1 MSATSHALLS
11 PSSSHRWINCTPS
24 ARLEEHVEDKG
35 SEYAEQGTCAHAL
48 CECKLRH
55 LLGTE
60 DMESINEFKSLR
72 DKWYDTEM
80 ENCTSDYVEIVWNK
94 YQEALKT
101 DPRAQLLV
109 EQKLNFSS
117 WIPDSFGTADAEI
130 VTEDVMEV
138 VDFKYGKGV
147 EVSAVRNT
155 QMMIYALGALGD
167 FDLDYDIKEV
177 RMTIV
182 QPRIHNVSEWSI
194 STDELKQ
201 WADTTLRAAA
211 LMAYEGKGEQKAGE
225 WCKFC
230 KVKARCAVLAN
241 EAIAAYT
248 QHTEKTLISDDDM
261 PSVLALIPAIKSWC
275 TAVEDYATAQAI
287 LGHKWVGY
295 KLVEGRSIR
304 KITDPDGLSAKLEF
318 AGYHD
323 IYKPAELK
331 SLGDLERQIGKKTFA
346 DLSAGYVDKPAGK
359 PTLVT
364 DDDKRPEINVNTAVE
379 DFKDVQINS

>member
-1 MSATSHALLS
+1 MGASSHALLS
-11 PSSSHRWINCTPS
+11 PSSSHRWLHCTPS

-60 DMESINEFKSLR
+60 DMDSINEYKSLR

-94 YQEALKT
+94 YQEALKV
-101 DPRAQLLV
+101 DPRAQLLI

-130 VTEDVMEV
+130 VTEDTMEV
-138 VDFKYGKGV
+138 IDFKYGKGV
-147 EVSAVRNT
+147 EVTAVKNT
-155 QMMIYALGALGD
+155 QMMIYALGALGE
-167 FDLDYDIKEV
+167 FDLDYDIRKV

-182 QPRIHNVSEWSI
+182 QPRLHNVSEWEI
-194 STDELKQ
+194 SVEELKQ
-201 WADTTLRAAA
+201 WADTTLKAAA
-211 LMAYEGKGEQKAGE
+211 IAAFRGEGEQKAGE

-241 EAIAAYT
+241 NAVAAYT
-248 QHTEKTLISDDDM
+248 QHTEKTLISDDEM
-261 PSVLALIPAIKSWC
+261 PAILELLPAIKSWC
-275 TAVEDYATAQAI
+275 TAVEDYALAMAI
-287 LGHKWVGY
+287 DGHKWNGY
-295 KLVEGRSIR
+295 KVVEGRSTR
-304 KITDPDGLSAKLEF
+304 KVTDPDGLSSKLEF
-318 AGYHD
+318 AGYND

-331 SLGDLERQIGKKTFA
+331 PIGDLERMIGKKTFA
-346 DLSAGYVDKPAGK
+346 SLSAGYIDKPAGK
-359 PTLVT
+359 PTLVSE
-364 DDDKRPEINVNTAVE
+364 DDKRPEINVNSAVE
-379 DFKDVQINS
+379 DFKDIKV